1 MKYSNATELWTNPV
15 GGMAQEYRHIS
26 YALFRTD
33 SDEWMIVG
41 ARCPDMLRLAVGS
54 SLPEAIGLD
63 EEARR
68 FLREESG
75 LPKRLFVMTD
85 MGVGILDKR
94 YDRQAGLGLFCHIHG
109 RPDSI
114 ARILNHGVLGDVES
128 EEYEISQAIRAVSGE
143 VTPQDMASYEAWMD
157 AMQALMAYPVGTYI
171 PVNENGELYGTDLRD
186 RMLKMAE
193 FVGCGLRF
201 PEQGIPR
208 SVKCYRP
215 LLLEALLLY
224 WLTEARMASA
234 TREATCQI
242 STLEGEET
250 RSFSM
255 VFRYPIEKSL
265 PKSDLYRRLEEIH
278 RHVSWVCELGG
289 LILQTEQNTP
299 TRREKQQGKHLPEF
313 CVIAEWQYDPTVLST
328 TDLKAKIRL
337 LYEEEKK

>member
-1 MKYSNATELWTNPV
+1 M
-15 GGMAQEYRHIS
+15 GGMAQKYRHIS

-33 SDEWMIVG
+33 NDEWMIVG
-41 ARCPDMLRLAVGS
+41 ARCPDMLRLAVGR

-63 EEARR
+63 KEARL

-75 LPKRLFVMTD
+75 LSKWLFVMTD

-114 ARILNHGVLGDVES
+114 ARLLNHGVLGDVES
-128 EEYEISQAIRAVSGE
+128 GEYEISQAVRMVSGE
-143 VTPQDMASYEAWMD
+143 VTPQDMASYDALLD
-157 AMQALMAYPVGTYI
+157 AMQAFVAYPVGTYF

-193 FVGCGLRF
+193 FVGCGLQF

-208 SVKCYRP
+208 RVKCYRP

-234 TREATCQI
+234 TREAVCQI
-242 STLEGEET
+242 FTLEGEET
-250 RSFSM
+250 GSLSM
-255 VFRYPIEKSL
+255 VFRYPVEKSML
-265 PKSDLYRRLEEIH
+265 KSNLYRRLEAMH

-299 TRREKQQGKHLPEF
+299 TRREKQQGKYLPEF
-313 CVIAEWQYDPTVLST
+313 CMIVEWQYDPTVLST